1 MRDCS
6 DRKGV
11 KYFKV
16 VKGVKRYK
24 VERFIEFNCLRCWIL
39 TSQGSVEDL
48 AKNFNKFK
56 GFKEVKGA

>member
-1 MRDCS
+1 MV
-6 DRKGV
+6 KGV
-11 KYFKV
+11 KV
-16 VKGVKRYK
+16 VKGVKRFK
-24 VERFIEFNCLRCWIL
+24 VERLIEFHGLRCWML

>member
-1 MRDCS
+1 MVKAV
-6 DRKGV
+6 KGV
-11 KYFKV
+11 KV
-16 VKGVKRYK
+16 VKGVKRFK
-24 VERFIEFNCLRCWIL
+24 VERLIEFHGLRCWML